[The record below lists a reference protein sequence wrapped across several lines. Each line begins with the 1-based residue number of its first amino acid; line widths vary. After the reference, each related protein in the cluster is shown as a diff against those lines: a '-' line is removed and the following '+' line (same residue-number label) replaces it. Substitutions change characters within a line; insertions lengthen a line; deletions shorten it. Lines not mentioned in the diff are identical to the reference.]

1 MRLRRASTGLL
12 AATCIMAPALAAD
25 AFTDAMQAAYV
36 PYT

>member
-25 AFTDAMQAAYV
+25 AFTDAMQTANM

>member
-1 MRLRRASTGLL
+1 MRLRHASTGLL

-25 AFTDAMQAAYV
+25 ALADAMPAAYV